1 MRAFRF
7 KQRLHLEK
15 HKGHTEDMRII
26 PILPIAGDILTYP
39 LQQHIGAPAKS
50 LVEKGD
56 RVLLGEKIAE
66 ATGRISANIHSGVSG
81 TVVDI
86 KSTLEPHG
94 HYIESIVIESD
105 GLMEEHPSVQ
115 GIEDTHNLTREQYL
129 EIIKEAGLV
138 GLGGAGFP
146 THIKLNPQDP
156 DKIEYIL
163 VNGAECEPYHTHD
176 HRVMLEKPGNIRES
190 LELMLRLFP
199 FARGILAIETNK
211 LESVMLYKKLFA
223 SNDRVEV
230 IGLPPT
236 YPQGSEKQLIEA
248 CIKKQVPLG
257 GLPSDIG
264 VIVLNVST
272 VASIDA
278 IIRRGRPITRRIMTL
293 SGDAF
298 ANPGNYEAV
307 LGMSYKTL
315 VERAGGFKHRPFKIM
330 SGGAMM
336 GWALFDLNIPII
348 KTDSVIL
355 AFSEKVANIQ
365 EERPC
370 IRCAK
375 CVEFCPMGLLPYE
388 LNTLAL
394 EDDYEGFKKL
404 HGMACVECGSC
415 SYICPSKRHLMQSIL
430 MGRGRVRRDIAARS

>member
-1 MRAFRF
+1 MRAFKH

-15 HKGHTEDMRII
+15 HKDHTEDMRIK
-26 PILPIAGDILTYP
+26 PILPIEGDILTYP
-39 LQQHIGAPAKS
+39 LLQHVGSPARP
-50 LVEKGD
+50 LVEKGN

-66 ATGRISANIHSGVSG
+66 ASGRISANIHSGVSG
-81 TVVDI
+81 TVLDI
-86 KSTLEPHG
+86 RPTLEPHG
-94 HYIESIVIESD
+94 HYTESIIIEAD
-105 GLMEEHPSVQ
+105 GLMEEHPSVK
-115 GIEDTHNLTREQYL
+115 GLEDTYNLTREQFL

-146 THIKLNPQDP
+146 THIKLNPADP
-156 DKIEYIL
+156 DMIDCIL

-190 LELMLRLFP
+190 LELLLRLFP
-199 FARGILAIETNK
+199 YARGILAIETNK
-211 LESVMLYKKLFA
+211 MESVMLYKKLFA
-223 SNDRVEV
+223 SNDRMEV

-236 YPQGSEKQLIEA
+236 YPQGSEKQLIES
-248 CIKKQVPLG
+248 CIGQQVPMG

-272 VASIDA
+272 VAAIDA

-298 ANPGNYEAV
+298 AKPGNYEAV

-315 VERAGGFKHRPFKIM
+315 VERAGGFKSRPFKIM

-336 GWALFDLNIPII
+336 GWALFSLDIPII

-355 AFSEKVANIQ
+355 AFTEKTANIQ
-365 EERPC
+365 HEYPC

-388 LNTLAL
+388 LNALAL
-394 EDDYEGFKKL
+394 LHDFEDFKKL
-404 HGMACVECGSC
+404 SGMTCIECGSC
-415 SYICPSKRHLMQSIL
+415 SYICPSKRHLAQSII
-430 MGRGRVRRDIAARS
+430 MARGRVRRGS

>member
-1 MRAFRF
+1 MKAFAF
-7 KQRLHLEK
+7 KQRLHIEK
-15 HKGHTEDMRII
+15 HKGDTEDMRII
-26 PILPIAGDILTYP
+26 PILPVAGDILTYP
-39 LQQHIGAPAKS
+39 LIQHIGAPAKP

-56 RVLLGEKIAE
+56 RVLLGQKIAE
-66 ATGRISANIHSGVSG
+66 AVGRISANIHSGVSG
-81 TVVDI
+81 TVVEI
-86 KSTLEPHG
+86 KTVLVPHG
-94 HYIESIVIESD
+94 QYVEAIVIESD
-105 GLMEEHPSVQ
+105 GLMEEHPGVR
-115 GIEDTHNLTREQYL
+115 GLEDTYDMTREQFQD
-129 EIIKEAGLV
+129 IIKEAGLV

-146 THIKLNPQDP
+146 THVKLNPPDV

-176 HRVMLEKPGNIRES
+176 HRVMLEKSGNVRES
-190 LELMLRLFP
+190 LELLLRFFP
-199 FARGILAIETNK
+199 YAKGILGIETNK
-211 LESVMLYKKLFA
+211 MESVMLYKKLFA
-223 SNDRVEV
+223 SNDRIEV
-230 IGLPPT
+230 IGLPPV
-236 YPQGSEKQLIEA
+236 YPQGSEKQLIES
-248 CIKKQVPLG
+248 CIKKQVPMG

-272 VASIDA
+272 VAAMDA

-307 LGMSYKTL
+307 LGMSYKSL

-336 GWALFDLNIPII
+336 GWALFDLDVPIT
-348 KTDSVIL
+348 KTDSMIL
-355 AFSEKVANIQ
+355 AFTEKTAGIQ
-365 EERPC
+365 KEQPC

-388 LNTLAL
+388 LNALAI
-394 EDDYEGFKKL
+394 EDNLEGFKKL

-430 MGRGRVRRDIAARS
+430 MGRGRIRRVTNY

>member
-1 MRAFRF
+1 MKPFTF
-7 KQRLHLEK
+7 KNRLHIEK
-15 HKGHTEDMRII
+15 HKGDTEDMRIQ
-26 PILPIAGDILTYP
+26 PISPMEGDLLTYP
-39 LQQHIGAPAKS
+39 LQQHVGAPANP
-50 LVEKGD
+50 LVKKGD

-66 ATGRISANIHSGVSG
+66 AMGRISANIHSGVSG
-81 TVVDI
+81 TVMDI
-86 KSTLEPHG
+86 KPMLAPHG
-94 HYIESIVIESD
+94 QFIESIIIESD
-105 GLMEEHPSVQ
+105 GKMEEHPSVR
-115 GIEDTHNLTREQYL
+115 GIEDTYHLTREHFL
-129 EIIKEAGLV
+129 HIIKEAGLV

-146 THIKLNPQDP
+146 THIKLSPHDP

-190 LELMLRLFP
+190 MELLLRLFP
-199 FARGILAIETNK
+199 FARGIMAIETNK
-211 LESVMLYKKLFA
+211 MESVMLYKKLFA
-223 SNDRVEV
+223 SNDRIEV

-236 YPQGSEKQLIEA
+236 YPQGSEKQLIET
-248 CIKKQVPLG
+248 CIKQQVPMG

-272 VASIDA
+272 VAAIDA

-307 LGMSYKTL
+307 LGMSYKDL
-315 VERAGGFKHRPFKIM
+315 VERAGGFKLRPYKIM

-336 GWALFDLNIPII
+336 GWALYNLDIPII
-348 KTDSVIL
+348 KTDSMIL
-355 AFSEKVANIQ
+355 AFSEKIANIQ
-365 EERPC
+365 PEQPC

-388 LNTLAL
+388 INTLAL
-394 EDDYEGFKKL
+394 EDNLEGFKKL

-430 MGRGRVRRDIAARS
+430 MGKTKIRRM